1 METAS
6 VNSGDGTGQMPQ
18 PWMFMMMMTNR
29 CQNFGNKIVA
39 FALNFGV
46 SDFIYSPHTDGNK
59 LSVYEI
65 LFI

>member
-1 METAS
+1 
-6 VNSGDGTGQMPQ
+6 
-18 PWMFMMMMTNR
+18 MMMTNR